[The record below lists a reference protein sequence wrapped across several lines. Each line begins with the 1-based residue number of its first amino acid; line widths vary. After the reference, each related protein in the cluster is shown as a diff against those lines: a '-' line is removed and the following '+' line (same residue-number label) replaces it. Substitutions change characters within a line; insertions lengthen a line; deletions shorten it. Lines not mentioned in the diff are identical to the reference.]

1 MLFRSPFLC
10 QLMDPGRHV
19 IRHGMISSVTISRG
33 QGNVGFNK
41 NYKSLGVD
49 VTWTVVDMS
58 GIISASIM
66 PGFSLFSPLEG
77 LMEDD
82 NPFTDLQMA
91 MTGMHLNDLAGYP
104 LTALKYQ
111 WAKKRADIASTFNA
125 TGLAYQMHNLPGM
138 ETLSGLWKGMEF
150 RK

>member
-1 MLFRSPFLC
+1 
-10 QLMDPGRHV
+10 MDPGRHV

-33 QGNVGFNK
+33 QGNIGFNK
-41 NYKSLGVD
+41 NYAALGVD

-58 GIISASIM
+58 GIISASIT
-66 PGFSLFSPLEG
+66 PGFNAFAPLEG

-91 MTGMHLNDLAGYP
+91 MAGMSLNDLAGYP

-111 WAKKRADIASTFNA
+111 WAKKKADFNSAFNA
-125 TGLAYQMHNLPGM
+125 TSLAYTLHGLPGM